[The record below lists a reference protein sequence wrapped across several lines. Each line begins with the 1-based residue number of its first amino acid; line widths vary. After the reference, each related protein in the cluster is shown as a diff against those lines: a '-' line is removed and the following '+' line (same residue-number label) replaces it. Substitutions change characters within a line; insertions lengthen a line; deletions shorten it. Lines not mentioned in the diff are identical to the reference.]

1 MTWSHPAR
9 WCPAVALALV
19 LVACGPDGPDG
30 YTAPLDAAPTTAR
43 TLPTTIAPPTT
54 VAPTENVDPDAPPP
68 PTVAPTTTIAPTP
81 PNGEVVQVRS
91 LDNSYR
97 LPDIEIVAGTEVWWT
112 NNGRNDHNVLPVD
125 ETQTWGVDTEDFTPG
140 DEYRRVFDT
149 PGTYLYYCS
158 IHGTKEVGMVGSVVV
173 LPTS

>member
-1 MTWSHPAR
+1 MATFGEGEGQ
-9 WCPAVALALV
+9 V
-19 LVACGPDGPDG
+19 GPD
-30 YTAPLDAAPTTAR
+30 AATVVAAGTTA
-43 TLPTTIAPPTT
+43 PTT
-54 VAPTENVDPDAPPP
+54 VAPA
-68 PTVAPTTTIAPTP
+68 P

-97 LPDIEIVAGTEVWWT
+97 LPDIEVVAGTEVWWT

-125 ETQTWGVDTEDFTPG
+125 ETQTWGIDTEDFTPG

-158 IHGTKEVGMVGSVVV
+158 IHGTKTAGMVGSIVVV
-173 LPTS
+173 PA